1 MMLFVRVLAIAAVLL
16 VRGTVLAD
24 SVPFFAMDTAYH
36 GNPTGQ
42 ILDVT
47 KANGFAGVGGTLG
60 NPDAVKATADDCAK
74 RGLKLFAVYGAASLT
89 REKLTVQQAA
99 WDVLPKLKDSGT
111 IIWLHI
117 DSGTNF
123 PKSSADGDDIAVAGL
138 RLFAD
143 AAASNGLKVA
153 IYPHVGNWTERAQDA
168 ARVAKKVDRENFG
181 ATFNLCHCLM
191 LGDEEKIPEI
201 LTEAAPKLFVVT
213 INGADTG
220 AGHTSWNRLIQP
232 LDQGSYDV
240 GIVLRKLRDLN
251 WRGPVGLQAY
261 GIKLPTE
268 EILVHGGAG
277 WKKLNA
283 P

>member
-1 MMLFVRVLAIAAVLL
+1 MKKFIALAAV
-16 VRGTVLAD
+16 VVASTSFAAEPF
-24 SVPFFAMDTAYH
+24 PFFAMDTAYH

-42 ILDVT
+42 ILEIT
-47 KANGFAGVGGTLG
+47 RTNGFDGVGGTLG

-74 RGLKLFAVYGAASLT
+74 RGLKLFAVYAGATLT

-138 RLFAD
+138 RPFAD

-153 IYPHVGNWTERAQDA
+153 IYPHVGNWTERAQDCF
-168 ARVAKKVDRENFG
+168 RVAKKVDRENFG

-191 LGDEEKIPEI
+191 VGDEQKIPEI
-201 LTEAAPKLFVVT
+201 LTEAAPKLFAVT

-220 AGHTSWNRLIQP
+220 AGRTTWNRLIQP
-232 LDQGSYDV
+232 LDQGTYDV
-240 GIVLRKLRDLN
+240 GIVLRKLRELN
-251 WRGPVGLQAY
+251 WRGPVGVQAY

-268 EILVHGGAG
+268 EILAHGGAG